1 VPPRRD
7 LRELVHALIR
17 VANAVTEPSRSTL
30 RLRPM
35 KSHLLD
41 TLHLL
46 RTDRDLQ
53 DALFCSACWL
63 GFASVAI
70 GSVILPA

>member
-1 VPPRRD
+1 
-7 LRELVHALIR
+7 
-17 VANAVTEPSRSTL
+17 
-30 RLRPM
+30 M
-35 KSHLLD
+35 KSQLLD

-53 DALFCSACWL
+53 DALFCCACWL